1 MECRKNKH
9 LKFRKFSRLSQVSLS
24 LSILYILN
32 LSRKIE
38 NEKIIISRYNK
49 TNIIKNETLISV
61 KDFIIEKNNETI
73 KSTTATTVETK
84 KKTNEI
90 KTINQSFKQ
99 TNITAEYNE
108 TIKNTKKRENY
119 HRNNRKD
126 KKEDKE

>member
-1 MECRKNKH
+1 
-9 LKFRKFSRLSQVSLS
+9 
-24 LSILYILN
+24 

-90 KTINQSFKQ
+90 KTINQSIIQ
-99 TNITAEYNE
+99 TN
-108 TIKNTKKRENY
+108 KY
-119 HRNNRKD
+119 HSRIQRNNQKHEETRKLSQ
-126 KKEDKE
+126 E

>member
-1 MECRKNKH
+1 MECRKRKH
-9 LKFRKFSRLSQVSLS
+9 LKFRKFSRLSQVSLF